1 MEELAEEEYSEG
13 KPVIIRGAAP
23 PSNESLAEVLA
34 SYMKEKGGSNEGEE
48 AEDESSSG
56 TTATADEH
64 TEERVDEELSEGD
77 TGSEAASKEEVY
89 RRIGEQ
95 YLKDPKA
102 FAAAVLQSLPAKDLI
117 DVLQSQAQAAGVSPT
132 QTQPEIAEAV
142 KALKEAETA
151 TDFEDALKPF
161 VDEIVTL
168 PQMKQEVTQQFATH
182 ADYINMAHIHATVL
196 ATKVDALLAALGYKV
211 PQPDFDDI
219 KRRVLQGQTFEDAVS
234 DYAKTLR
241 KSIAAQKISQR
252 PRPADTSSR
261 PGGVVTLPPEGSLA
275 DWLAAV
281 MEWKRGQT

>member
-1 MEELAEEEYSEG
+1 M
-13 KPVIIRGAAP
+13 
-23 PSNESLAEVLA
+23 N
-34 SYMKEKGGSNEGEE
+34 EKGGSNDEREE
-48 AEDESSSG
+48 AEDGRSPG
-56 TTATADEH
+56 TTAAADDSS
-64 TEERVDEELSEGD
+64 EERVDEEHQGD
-77 TGSEAASKEEVY
+77 EGSEATPKEEVY

-102 FAAAVLQSLPAKDLI
+102 FAAAVLQSLPTKDLI
-117 DVLQSQAQAAGVSPT
+117 AVLDGLQLQAQAAGVSPT
-132 QTQPEIAEAV
+132 QPEIAEAV
-142 KALKEAETA
+142 QALKEAETA

-168 PQMKQEVTQQFATH
+168 PQVKQEVTQQFATH
-182 ADYINMAHIHATVL
+182 ADYINMAHIATTVL
-196 ATKVDALLAALGYKV
+196 ATNVDELLAALGYKV

-261 PGGVVTLPPEGSLA
+261 PGGVLELPPDGSLA

>member
-1 MEELAEEEYSEG
+1 MEDLAPEEPSEG
-13 KPVIIRGAAP
+13 KPVIIRGATQ
-23 PSNESLAEVLA
+23 PSGESLAEVLA
-34 SYMKEKGGSNEGEE
+34 AYMKEKGGSNEGEE
-48 AEDESSSG
+48 GEDESGPG

-117 DVLQSQAQAAGVSPT
+117 DVLQSQAQAVGASPT

-142 KALKEAETA
+142 QALKEAETA

-168 PQMKQEVTQQFATH
+168 PQVKQEVTQQFATH

-196 ATKVDALLAALGYKV
+196 ATKVDALLSALGYKV

-261 PGGVVTLPPEGSLA
+261 PGGVLELPANGSLA
-275 DWLAAV
+275 DWLVAAR
-281 MEWKRGQT
+281 EYLRGQT